1 MHVAIVILNF
11 NGRAL
16 LDDCLLNL
24 RRLSM
29 PAEIIVADNGS
40 TDDSLAHLRTQHPTV
55 RLIALKKNWGFAEG
69 YNRALAQVSAHW
81 LALLN
86 NDALPEP
93 DWLAQLLA
101 AAERHPRA
109 AILGGQLLFGGVP
122 AERGRIVQCA
132 GTRVTSAGTAFEL
145 GWGQPERGQ
154 YAEPAITA
162 SVPGAA
168 LLIKREVFVELGGF
182 DAGYIAFLED
192 VDLCWRAWLAGHE
205 VWYEPSA
212 VAFHGF
218 GSSWGGRASPRRI
231 ELMQRNRLANMIKLL
246 EPLTLLNGLAVS
258 SAYDAYR
265 VLEYSLRGDW
275 PALRALMAGTVA
287 FGRALPQL
295 LSARAT
301 VQRARRV
308 SDAELRA
315 RGLLVSA
322 LAGFREYRRL
332 GQLGVSAQAGAPQ
345 R

>member
-1 MHVAIVILNF
+1 MHIAVVILNF
-11 NGRAL
+11 NGRTL
-16 LDDCLLNL
+16 LDDCLSNL
-24 RRLSM
+24 RRLTT

-40 TDDSLAHLRTQHPTV
+40 TDDSLAHLRAHHPHV
-55 RLIALKKNWGFAEG
+55 RVIALEKNWGFAEG
-69 YNRALAQVSAHW
+69 YNRALAQVDADW

-93 DWLAQLLA
+93 DWLEQLLA

-109 AILGGQLLFGGVP
+109 AIVGGKLLFGGVP
-122 AERGRIVQCA
+122 AERGRILQCA
-132 GTRVTSAGTAFEL
+132 GAGFTSAGTAFEV

-154 YAEPAITA
+154 YDEPAATA
-162 SVPGAA
+162 SIPGAA
-168 LLIKREVFVELGGF
+168 LLIKREVFVKLGGF
-182 DAGYIAFLED
+182 DGDYFAYLED

-212 VAFHGF
+212 VAFHHFGGF
-218 GSSWGGRASPRRI
+218 WGGRASPRRI

-258 SAYDAYR
+258 IAYDAYR
-265 VLEYSLRGDW
+265 VLEYSLRRDW
-275 PALRALMAGTVA
+275 SALRALMAGTVA

-295 LSARAT
+295 LRARTAI
-301 VQRARRV
+301 QRARQV
-308 SDAELRA
+308 SDAKLRA

-322 LAGFREYRRL
+322 LTGFREYRRL